1 MTASALEL
9 SPRESQGAF
18 RAKTGSTDFHLL
30 LAQEQYHQALEYL
43 SSPGHP
49 CEGLDG
55 RKVIQLLLD
64 RDTRGN
70 PQAIELLDKLLEMFP
85 SQLNKELVT
94 RAIQRN
100 FPYALHFVKRHCDKL
115 PGAEKAELFT
125 HIAKNS
131 QSLCARSPLKVF
143 LPKQICRRHS
153 DGRLLEIFRNF
164 IKHVNLSE
172 CRFAQNQNALHI
184 LVGQQNDSAL
194 LILQQEATDYCRQ
207 HMDEQDGQE
216 RTPLFLAALKGYSF
230 GIQTLLGL
238 GADYAMSAKG
248 VPCNRR
254 SPLVRAAFQGDFVI
268 VDPYFAE
275 HKEAEILRRR
285 EQGICELLT
294 GKGLQKA
301 MEVMQKYSI
310 NPSDFNQKYD
320 SIIIRTLEKMGW
332 LGSSFE
338 FVRFLG
344 KNGFDLTEKNESGI
358 SIFDLFSQQN
368 SSRGVIFLLKIQS
381 QIPLRL
387 GSAIFDVFL
396 QKEWTDAIIYLLL
409 KHPEV
414 VPDEMFLRSAF
425 QKMNYRLITRLGQIE
440 SIKRA
445 YAEHGSDNDGG
456 GW

>member
-1 MTASALEL
+1 MSTSALEL
-9 SPRESQGAF
+9 STRESLGSF
-18 RAKTGSTDFHLL
+18 RAKTEGADFHLL
-30 LAQEQYHQALEYL
+30 LAQEQYHKALEYL
-43 SSPGHP
+43 SSPGRP

-238 GADYAMSAKG
+238 GADYAISAKC
-248 VPCNRR
+248 VSCKRR
-254 SPLVRAAFQGDFVI
+254 NPLMRKAFQGDFVI
-268 VDPYFAE
+268 VDPLFAE
-275 HKEAEILRRR
+275 KNKAEILRRR
-285 EQGICELLT
+285 EQGLLSCLST
-294 GKGLQKA
+294 DIKEFMRIVRAHNIDLN
-301 MEVMQKYSI
+301 E
-310 NPSDFNQKYD
+310 FN
-320 SIIIRTLEKMGW
+320 R
-332 LGSSFE
+332 
-338 FVRFLG
+338 
-344 KNGFDLTEKNESGI
+344 KNGF
-358 SIFDLFSQQN
+358 
-368 SSRGVIFLLKIQS
+368 VIFPAIESMRDEVNLSVFLELLVQQKFNFSKENNSNKSILVLLSRKQFPNS
-381 QIPLRL
+381 IDYLL
-387 GSAIFDVFL
+387 GSCPEIQL
-396 QKEWTDAIIYLLL
+396 SREDAIEVFSSLNSQLEQTAREL
-409 KHPEV
+409 EEWFRALDRLENPE
-414 VPDEMFLRSAF
+414 PA
-425 QKMNYRLITRLGQIE
+425 
-440 SIKRA
+440 
-445 YAEHGSDNDGG
+445 DG
-456 GW
+456 W